1 MNKGCFFVNT
11 EVSHSISIRLSFSVV
26 SCSSDPSGID
36 VACSVGL
43 GKASIFAQPGAVLE
57 NEGTRAI
64 TAIKAIMN
72 NGALD
77 GSIDGI
83 EHVRFINGTYT
94 MGLDPVVVSLVQ
106 GSTSSTDEDG
116 LAGYAIALIVIA
128 VVGVLA
134 FAAFLVVERR
144 KTREMKER
152 RKALNNRMVAMHLD
166 ELERDTVD
174 IPLD

>member
-1 MNKGCFFVNT
+1 M
-11 EVSHSISIRLSFSVV
+11 
-26 SCSSDPSGID
+26 
-36 VACSVGL
+36 
-43 GKASIFAQPGAVLE
+43 GKASLFAQPGAVLE

-83 EHVRFINGTYT
+83 EQVRFINGSYT
-94 MGLDPVVVSLVQ
+94 MGLDPAVVPMVQ
-106 GSTSSTDEDG
+106 GSTSSTDEDDG

-128 VVGVLA
+128 AVGALA
-134 FAAFLVVERR
+134 FAAFLVVER
-144 KTREMKER
+144 KKKREIKER

-166 ELERDTVD
+166 ELERDIVD

>member
-1 MNKGCFFVNT
+1 
-11 EVSHSISIRLSFSVV
+11 
-26 SCSSDPSGID
+26 
-36 VACSVGL
+36 L

-94 MGLDPVVVSLVQ
+94 LGLDPALISMAQ

-128 VVGVLA
+128 VVGVVA
-134 FAAFLVVERR
+134 FAAFLVVER
-144 KTREMKER
+144 KKMRETKET
-152 RKALNNRMVAMHLD
+152 RKALKNRMVSMSFD
-166 ELERDTVD
+166 ELERDTMD